1 MGFGSL
7 ALGFMFQT
15 LATYDFRNNGNE
27 TLKVAR
33 LDFFRE
39 DNSQVYALFNLALIE
54 AAKRGIRS
62 LKRFLKNDFWYQQ
75 KQRQEKNRNSVIMLP
90 R

>member
-1 MGFGSL
+1 MAFGSL

-33 LDFFRE
+33 LDFLGRITPKLSIVQPCP
-39 DNSQVYALFNLALIE
+39 N
-54 AAKRGIRS
+54 RGSEERY
-62 LKRFLKNDFWYQQ
+62 K
-75 KQRQEKNRNSVIMLP
+75 VT
-90 R
+90 